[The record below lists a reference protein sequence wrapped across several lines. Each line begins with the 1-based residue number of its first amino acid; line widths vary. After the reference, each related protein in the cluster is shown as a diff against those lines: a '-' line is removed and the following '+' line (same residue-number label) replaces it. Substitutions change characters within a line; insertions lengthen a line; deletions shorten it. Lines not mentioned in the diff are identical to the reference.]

1 MATDFTITM
10 EDRPGSLAKLGETMG
25 KAGINIEGAC
35 AVTGGGKGEVHI
47 LVPDAAAARSALK
60 AAGISVTS
68 EREVLVVDA
77 KDRPGELGRV
87 SRKLADAGVNIQLF
101 YLSTGMKFV
110 IGVDDAKKAK
120 AAV

>member
-10 EDRPGSLAKLGETMG
+10 EDRPGSLAKLGETMC

-35 AVTGGGKGEVHI
+35 AVTGGGKGEIHI

-60 AAGISVTS
+60 AAGIAVAG

-77 KDRPGELGRV
+77 KDRPGELGRIA
-87 SRKLADAGVNIQLF
+87 RKLADAGVNIQLF
-101 YLSTGMKFV
+101 YISTGMKFV
-110 IGVDDAKKAK
+110 FAVDDPKKAK

>member
-35 AVTGGGKGEVHI
+35 AVTGGGKGEIHF

-60 AAGISVTS
+60 AAGVSVTS

-77 KDRPGELGRV
+77 KDRPGELGRI
-87 SRKLADAGVNIQLF
+87 SRKLAEAGVNIQLF
-101 YLSTGMKFV
+101 YISTGMKFV

>member
-101 YLSTGMKFV
+101 YISTGMKFV

>member
-87 SRKLADAGVNIQLF
+87 SRKLADAGVNIQTLLYF
-101 YLSTGMKFV
+101 DRDEVRHRGRRR
-110 IGVDDAKKAK
+110 
-120 AAV
+120 

>member
-1 MATDFTITM
+1 MATDFAITM

-35 AVTGGGKGEVHI
+35 AVTGGGKGEIHI

-60 AAGISVTS
+60 AAGISVTG
-68 EREVLVVDA
+68 EREVLIIDA

-87 SRKLADAGVNIQLF
+87 SRKLAEAGVNIQLF
-101 YLSTGMKFV
+101 YISTGMKFV

>member
-35 AVTGGGKGEVHI
+35 AVTGGGKGEIHI
-47 LVPDAAAARSALK
+47 LVPDASAARSALK
-60 AAGISVTS
+60 AAGVSVTS

-77 KDRPGELGRV
+77 KDRPGELGRI
-87 SRKLADAGVNIQLF
+87 SRKLADAGVNIQFF
-101 YLSTGMKFV
+101 YISTGMKFV

>member
-25 KAGINIEGAC
+25 KAGINLEGAC

-47 LVPDAAAARSALK
+47 LVPEAAAARSALK

-77 KDRPGELGRV
+77 KDRPGELGRI

-101 YLSTGMKFV
+101 YISTGMKFV
-110 IGVDDAKKAK
+110 IGVDDPKKAK

>member
-1 MATDFTITM
+1 MATDFMITM
-10 EDRPGSLAKLGETMG
+10 EDHPGSLAKLGETMG

-60 AAGISVTS
+60 AAGIAVAG

-77 KDRPGELGRV
+77 KDRPGELGRI

-101 YLSTGMKFV
+101 YISTGMKFV
-110 IGVDDAKKAK
+110 FAVDDPQKAK

>member
-87 SRKLADAGVNIQLF
+87 SRKLAEAGVNIQLF
-101 YLSTGMKFV
+101 YISTGMKFV

>member
-10 EDRPGSLAKLGETMG
+10 EDRPGSLAKLGESMG

-47 LVPDAAAARSALK
+47 LVGDAPAARSALK
-60 AAGISVTS
+60 AAGIAVAS

-77 KDRPGELGRV
+77 KDRPGELGRI

-101 YLSTGMKFV
+101 YISTGMKFV
-110 IGVDDAKKAK
+110 FAVDDAKKAK

>member
-35 AVTGGGKGEVHI
+35 AVTGGGKGEIHI

-60 AAGISVTS
+60 AAGISVTG

-77 KDRPGELGRV
+77 KDRPGELGRI
-87 SRKLADAGVNIQLF
+87 SRKLAEAGVNIQLF
-101 YLSTGMKFV
+101 YISTGMKFV

>member
-1 MATDFTITM
+1 MATDFMITM

-60 AAGISVTS
+60 AAGIAVAG

-77 KDRPGELGRV
+77 KDRPGELGRIT
-87 SRKLADAGVNIQLF
+87 RKLADAGVNIQLF
-101 YLSTGMKFV
+101 YISTGMKFV
-110 IGVDDAKKAK
+110 FAVDDPKKAK